1 MITKKQYEN
10 DDLNPNYMFQTTANT
25 LLVQALS
32 GEYNILE
39 MVRKELANQGLDTH
53 GKWVGF
59 AKAKEVH
66 NIK

>member
-39 MVRKELANQGLDTH
+39 MVRKELANQGLDTQ